1 MIRNLFEKEEEQYI
15 QLIKD
20 ILEEGFQ
27 DNGRNGNNLCIFGS
41 SMIFSLKNNKIPL
54 LTSKKLAW
62 KTCLKELL
70 WFIQGKTDNK
80 ILESQNVHIWDKNA
94 TRDFLDER
102 QLNRYEEGDLGP
114 VYGHQWRHFNA
125 EYTNCKTDYSGKGI
139 DQLQSI
145 INQLK
150 DKNTR
155 NSRRI
160 ILTSWNPLQ
169 LDEMSLPPCHLL
181 AQFNVSNNDELSCS
195 MYQRSA
201 DVGLGVP
208 FNIASYSF
216 LTHIL
221 AKHCDLKPGKLI
233 YIAGNCHIYDDHI
246 EPLKQQINNK
256 LFDFPTIEIKNKYEN
271 INDYKVSDFIINNY
285 VCNEKIIMDVRA

>member
-1 MIRNLFEKEEEQYI
+1 MIRNLFENEEQQYI

-20 ILEEGFQ
+20 ILQEGVQ
-27 DNGRNGNNLCIFGS
+27 DNGRNGNNLSIFGS
-41 SMIFSLKNNKIPL
+41 SMVFSLKNNKIPL

-94 TRDFLDER
+94 TREFLDER

-139 DQLQSI
+139 DQLQSV

>member
-1 MIRNLFEKEEEQYI
+1 MIRNLYEKEEEQYI

-20 ILEEGFQ
+20 ILKEGIH
-27 DNGRNGNNLCIFGS
+27 DNGRNGNNFSIFGS

-70 WFIQGKTDNK
+70 WFIQGKTDNT
-80 ILESQNVHIWDKNA
+80 ILQSQNVHIWDKNA
-94 TRDFLDER
+94 SRIFLDER
-102 QLNRYEEGDLGP
+102 KLNHYEEGDLGP

-125 EYTNCKTDYSGKGI
+125 DYINCNVDYSGKGI
-139 DQLQSI
+139 DQLQMVI
-145 INQLK
+145 DQLK

-160 ILTSWNPLQ
+160 ILTSWNPEQ
-169 LDEMSLPPCHLL
+169 LDKMSLPPCHIL
-181 AQFNVSNNDELSCS
+181 AQFNVSNEDELSCS

-233 YIAGNCHIYDDHI
+233 YMAGNCHIYDDHI
-246 EPLKQQINNK
+246 EPLKEQINNE
-256 LFDFPTIEIKNKYEN
+256 LYEFPTVEIQNKYKN
-271 INDYKVSDFIINNY
+271 INDYKLNDFIINNY
-285 VCNEKIIMDVRA
+285 ICNEKINMEVRA

>member
-1 MIRNLFEKEEEQYI
+1 MIRNPFEKEEEQYI

-20 ILEEGFQ
+20 ILKEGNY
-27 DNGRNGNNLCIFGS
+27 DTGRNGNNISIFGS

-70 WFIQGKTDNK
+70 WFIRGETDNAT
-80 ILESQNVHIWDKNA
+80 LQSQNVHIWDKNA
-94 TRDFLDER
+94 TRNFLDER
-102 QLNRYEEGDLGP
+102 KLTHYEEGDLGP

-139 DQLQSI
+139 DQLQMVI
-145 INQLK
+145 DQLQ
-150 DKNTR
+150 DINTR
-155 NSRRI
+155 KSRRI
-160 ILTSWNPLQ
+160 ILTSWNPKQ
-169 LDEMSLPPCHLL
+169 LDEMALPPCHIL
-181 AQFNVSNNDELSCS
+181 AQFHVSNENELSCS

-216 LTHIL
+216 LTHLL
-221 AKHCDLKPGKLI
+221 AKHCDLKPDKLI
-233 YIAGNCHIYDDHI
+233 YMAGNCHIYDDHV
-246 EPLKQQINNK
+246 EPLKEQINK
-256 LFDFPTIEIKNKYEN
+256 VLFDFPTIEIINKHEN
-271 INDYKVSDFIINNY
+271 INHYQIHDFRINNY
-285 VCNEKIIMDVRA
+285 ICNEKINMEVRA